1 MPRAM
6 DDYLDLKFLAI
17 GDSGVGKTCLLNQY
31 IDGQFMK
38 SLGTTVGIDIR
49 DKNIFYKSSRSN
61 RSYNIS
67 LQL

>member
-6 DDYLDLKFLAI
+6 DDHFDLKFLAI

-31 IDGQFMK
+31 IDGQYIK
-38 SLGTTVGIDIR
+38 TLGTTVGIDIR
-49 DKNIFYKSSRSN
+49 DKNIFYKSN
-61 RSYNIS
+61 KTNKSYTIS